1 MQKQSKLHP
10 HLGSYLLD
18 AMILL
23 LITLL
28 AILKRDYLGNGFYFD
43 WLYVLHY
50 IPLYVTYIVLIL
62 LYRYFK
68 KRNKILFCYI
78 PYSLAFCVAMGII
91 WPMFFYDR
99 LPVTQSEEDHEQ
111 FKQNQII
118 FSDNT
123 TKKIA
128 YWVDEEHISS
138 AQLIDSCK
146 AYNAERRAIL
156 REKRKMMDFN
166 WRILYFIV
174 SNLAV
179 FATVTTVRF
188 AFQIVESDSKRRE
201 AEKLKIEAEHK
212 LLKYQLNPHFLM
224 NTLNNI
230 HAQIDIDS
238 EAAQESVRLL
248 SKLMRYMLYEA
259 NHDRVPLAKEVDFL
273 SNYFEM
279 MRKRYIDT
287 VSIELIVPK
296 EIPNISI
303 PPVLF
308 INLAENAFKHGI
320 TYDSSS
326 FLRFELKV
334 ENDKI
339 ICHSVNS
346 KIKNKADIQESYG
359 FGIESLRKRLDL
371 IYADNYTYDIEDT
384 ENTYTVNL
392 IIPIV

>member
-1 MQKQSKLHP
+1 MPKQNRLRP
-10 HLGSYLLD
+10 HQIAYLIDAVIIFLISLLALLD
-18 AMILL
+18 
-23 LITLL
+23 
-28 AILKRDYLGNGFYFD
+28 RDYLSNKYYFD
-43 WLYVLHY
+43 WLNLIHY
-50 IPLYVTYIVLIL
+50 IPLYVMYAIVVGF
-62 LYRYFK
+62 YRGYK
-68 KRNKILFCYI
+68 KRR
-78 PYSLAFCVAMGII
+78 SLARYLTGSMLCCVAVSVV
-91 WPMFFYDR
+91 WSLFFYNS
-99 LPVTQSEEDHEQ
+99 LPVTQREKTYEQ
-111 FKQNQII
+111 FRQNQII
-118 FSDNT
+118 FSENS

-128 YWVDEEHISS
+128 RWVDEEHIPSS
-138 AQLIDSCK
+138 QLIDSCK
-146 AYNAERRAIL
+146 AYNAERRAV
-156 REKRKMMDFN
+156 RQNERKTTQQY
-166 WRILYFIV
+166 WRLLLFLI
-174 SNLAV
+174 SNLTI
-179 FATVTTVRF
+179 FATVTAVHFT
-188 AFQIVESDSKRRE
+188 FQMIETENERRE

-359 FGIESLRKRLDL
+359 FGIESLRKRLDI

>member
-1 MQKQSKLHP
+1 MPKQNRLRP
-10 HLGSYLLD
+10 HQIAYLIDAVIIFLISLLALLD
-18 AMILL
+18 
-23 LITLL
+23 
-28 AILKRDYLGNGFYFD
+28 RDHLSNKYYFD
-43 WLYVLHY
+43 WLNLIHY
-50 IPLYVTYIVLIL
+50 IPLYVTYAIVVCF
-62 LYRYFK
+62 YRGYK
-68 KRNKILFCYI
+68 KRR
-78 PYSLAFCVAMGII
+78 SLARYLTGSMLCCVAVSVV
-91 WPMFFYDR
+91 WSLFFYNS
-99 LPVTQSEEDHEQ
+99 LPVTQREKTYEQ
-111 FKQNQII
+111 FRQNQII
-118 FSDNT
+118 FSENY

-128 YWVDEEHISS
+128 RWVDEEHISS
-138 AQLIDSCK
+138 SQLIDSCK
-146 AYNAERRAIL
+146 AYNAERRAV
-156 REKRKMMDFN
+156 RQNERKTTQQY
-166 WRILYFIV
+166 WRLLLFLI
-174 SNLAV
+174 SNLTI
-179 FATVTTVRF
+179 FATVTAVHFT
-188 AFQIVESDSKRRE
+188 FQMIETENERRE

>member
-1 MQKQSKLHP
+1 MPKQNRLRP
-10 HLGSYLLD
+10 HQIAYLIDAVIIFLISLLALLD
-18 AMILL
+18 
-23 LITLL
+23 
-28 AILKRDYLGNGFYFD
+28 RDHLSNKYYFD
-43 WLYVLHY
+43 WLNLIHY
-50 IPLYVTYIVLIL
+50 IPLYVTYAIVVCF
-62 LYRYFK
+62 YRGYK
-68 KRNKILFCYI
+68 KRR
-78 PYSLAFCVAMGII
+78 SLARYLTGSMLCCVAVSVV
-91 WPMFFYDR
+91 WSLFFYNS
-99 LPVTQSEEDHEQ
+99 LPVTQREKTYEQ
-111 FKQNQII
+111 FRQNQII
-118 FSDNT
+118 FSENS

-128 YWVDEEHISS
+128 RWVDEEHISS
-138 AQLIDSCK
+138 SQLIDSCK
-146 AYNAERRAIL
+146 AYNAERRAV
-156 REKRKMMDFN
+156 RQNERKTTQQY
-166 WRILYFIV
+166 WRLLLFLI
-174 SNLAV
+174 SNLTI
-179 FATVTTVRF
+179 FATVTAVHFT
-188 AFQIVESDSKRRE
+188 FQMIETENERRE

>member
-1 MQKQSKLHP
+1 MPKQNRLRP
-10 HLGSYLLD
+10 HQIAYLIDAVIIFLISLLALLD
-18 AMILL
+18 
-23 LITLL
+23 
-28 AILKRDYLGNGFYFD
+28 RDHLSNKYYFD
-43 WLYVLHY
+43 WLNLIHY
-50 IPLYVTYIVLIL
+50 IPLYVTYAIVVCF
-62 LYRYFK
+62 YRGYK
-68 KRNKILFCYI
+68 KRR
-78 PYSLAFCVAMGII
+78 SLARYLTGSMLCCVAVSVV
-91 WPMFFYDR
+91 WSLFFYNS
-99 LPVTQSEEDHEQ
+99 LPVTQREKTYEQ
-111 FKQNQII
+111 FRQNQII
-118 FSDNT
+118 FSENS

-128 YWVDEEHISS
+128 RWVDEEHISS
-138 AQLIDSCK
+138 SQLIDSCK
-146 AYNAERRAIL
+146 AYNAERRAV
-156 REKRKMMDFN
+156 RQNERKTTQQY
-166 WRILYFIV
+166 WRLLLFLI
-174 SNLAV
+174 SNLTI
-179 FATVTTVRF
+179 FATVTAVHFT
-188 AFQIVESDSKRRE
+188 FQMIETENERRE

-320 TYDSSS
+320 TYDTSS

>member
-1 MQKQSKLHP
+1 MSKQNRLRP
-10 HLGSYLLD
+10 HQIAYLLD
-18 AMILL
+18 AVIILL
-23 LITLL
+23 ISLL
-28 AILKRDYLGNGFYFD
+28 ALLDRDYASNEYYFD
-43 WLYVLHY
+43 WLNLIHY
-50 IPLYVTYIVLIL
+50 IPLYAMYAIVVGF
-62 LYRYFK
+62 YRGYK
-68 KRNKILFCYI
+68 KRRVLAHYI
-78 PYSLAFCVAMGII
+78 AGSLLCCVAVAVV
-91 WPMFFYDR
+91 WSLFFYNS
-99 LPVTQSEEDHEQ
+99 LPVTRSEEAFEQ
-111 FKQNQII
+111 FKQNQIVLN
-118 FSDNT
+118 DNS

-128 YWVDEEHISS
+128 QWVDEDHLTS

-146 AYNAERRAIL
+146 VLQAERRAELQTERKTSTMVLVIL
-156 REKRKMMDFN
+156 LF
-166 WRILYFIV
+166 LL
-174 SNLAV
+174 SNLTI
-179 FATVTTVRF
+179 FATVTAVHFT
-188 AFQIVESDSKRRE
+188 FQMIETENERRE
-201 AEKLKIEAEHK
+201 AEKLRIEAEHK

-230 HAQIDIDS
+230 HAQIDLDS

-248 SKLMRYMLYEA
+248 SKMMRYMLYET

-320 TYDSSS
+320 TYDSNS
-326 FLRFELKV
+326 FLRFELKM
-334 ENDKI
+334 EDDKI
-339 ICHSVNS
+339 TCHVVNS
-346 KIKNKADIQESYG
+346 KIKNKADIQESFG

-371 IYADNYTYDIEDT
+371 LYANNYTYDILETDDT
-384 ENTYTVNL
+384 YSVNL

>member
-1 MQKQSKLHP
+1 MPKQNRLRP
-10 HLGSYLLD
+10 HQIAYLIDAVIIFLISLLALLD
-18 AMILL
+18 
-23 LITLL
+23 
-28 AILKRDYLGNGFYFD
+28 RDHLSNKYYFD
-43 WLYVLHY
+43 WLNLIHY
-50 IPLYVTYIVLIL
+50 IPLYVTYAIVVCF
-62 LYRYFK
+62 YRGYK
-68 KRNKILFCYI
+68 KRR
-78 PYSLAFCVAMGII
+78 SLARYLTGSMLCCVAVSVV
-91 WPMFFYDR
+91 WSLFFYNS
-99 LPVTQSEEDHEQ
+99 LPVTQREKTYEQ
-111 FKQNQII
+111 FRQNQII
-118 FSDNT
+118 FSENS

-128 YWVDEEHISS
+128 RWVDEEHISS
-138 AQLIDSCK
+138 SQLIDSCK
-146 AYNAERRAIL
+146 AYNAERRAV
-156 REKRKMMDFN
+156 RQNERKTTQQY
-166 WRILYFIV
+166 WRLLLFLI
-174 SNLAV
+174 SNLTI
-179 FATVTTVRF
+179 FATVTAVHFT
-188 AFQIVESDSKRRE
+188 FQMIETENERRE

-248 SKLMRYMLYEA
+248 SKLMRYILYEA